1 MAQSCIMYEHVSVAS
16 ARYPPRTDWIVER
29 CDIVVTD
36 PWPLLFE
43 SFHLSVAGRLPGWIW
58 RNSQCLVEDGL
69 TRQHPFLQLTENKS
83 KLHVSYLLSQIS
95 SASMIFVPIIHEDD
109 TSWSLI
115 AQITTSLHL
124 IMLNIQVIYLVT
136 GVTVNQ
142 FYNVTCRSSLDR
154 VIILVMFFCR
164 PAIRCFSL
172 SDISILQSR
181 LSTSSP
187 PNGSSVVWD
196 RGR

>member
-1 MAQSCIMYEHVSVAS
+1 MAPSCITYEHVSVAS

-29 CDIVVTD
+29 CDTVVTD

-69 TRQHPFLQLTENKS
+69 TRQHPFLQLTENNIEITCTIF
-83 KLHVSYLLSQIS
+83 YIS
-95 SASMIFVPIIHEDD
+95 DKFSLNDLCSNNTRNSHFMILYCSDYNF
-109 TSWSLI
+109 I
-115 AQITTSLHL
+115 APHNTKHSRDLPG
-124 IMLNIQVIYLVT
+124 NWCYSESV
-136 GVTVNQ
+136 
-142 FYNVTCRSSLDR
+142 NVTCRSSLDR

-187 PNGSSVVWD
+187 PNGSSFI
-196 RGR
+196 

>member
-1 MAQSCIMYEHVSVAS
+1 MALSCIMYEHVSVAS
-16 ARYPPRTDWIVER
+16 ALYLQRTDWIVER
-29 CDIVVTD
+29 CDTVVTD

-58 RNSQCLVEDGL
+58 QNSQCLVEDGL
-69 TRQHPFLQLTENKS
+69 TRQHPFLQLTENNTKITCTI
-83 KLHVSYLLSQIS
+83 SYIS
-95 SASMIFVPIIHEDD
+95 DKFSLNDLCSNNTRNSHFMIFV
-109 TSWSLI
+109 L
-115 AQITTSLHL
+115 ITTSLHL
-124 IMLNIQVIYLVT
+124 IILNIQVIYLVT

-187 PNGSSVVWD
+187 PNGSSVV
-196 RGR
+196 

>member
-16 ARYPPRTDWIVER
+16 ALYPPRTDWIVER

-69 TRQHPFLQLTENKS
+69 TRQHPFLQLTENNTKITCTI
-83 KLHVSYLLSQIS
+83 SYIS
-95 SASMIFVPIIHEDD
+95 DKFSLNDLCSNNTRNSHFMIFV
-109 TSWSLI
+109 L
-115 AQITTSLHL
+115 ITTSLHL
-124 IMLNIQVIYLVT
+124 IILNIQVIYLVT
-136 GVTVNQ
+136 EVGVNQ
-142 FYNVTCRSSLDR
+142 LSLTCRSSLDR

-187 PNGSSVVWD
+187 PNGSSVV
-196 RGR
+196 